1 MQALRDG
8 RHARRSC
15 HVCGMWIEIKQPHPA
30 SLQAWSC
37 HVCGMWIE
45 MYLPGASSQVSRSH
59 ATYVACGLKWL
70 VNILITSFRCHAT
83 YVACGLKLTGGA
95 VYGFCARHATYV
107 ACGLKC
113 GSRGCSWCKTR
124 SCHVCG
130 MWIEMQSLHEGERA
144 QKVMP
149 RMWHVD

>member
-1 MQALRDG
+1 MRRGHATYVACGLKYAGSLGVAVQQSHATYVACGLKCRNDG
-8 RHARRSC
+8 RRGQGLPSC

-107 ACGLKC
+107 ACGLK
-113 GSRGCSWCKTR
+113 
-124 SCHVCG
+124 
-130 MWIEMQSLHEGERA
+130 L
-144 QKVMP
+144 
-149 RMWHVD
+149 